1 MPKFQQS
8 STQDSDQNKDFEL
21 SKNSCINLLHFLKLS
36 LIVSIKEY
44 TMEGKSNIKNI
55 FLDDDDEHILFPE
68 HNSKNN
74 LREKRLKI
82 FAIAWPLSLHMAKRT
97 SFMT

>member
-1 MPKFQQS
+1 
-8 STQDSDQNKDFEL
+8 
-21 SKNSCINLLHFLKLS
+21 
-36 LIVSIKEY
+36 
-44 TMEGKSNIKNI
+44 MEGKSNIKNI
-55 FLDDDDEHILFPE
+55 FLDDDEHILFPE

>member
-1 MPKFQQS
+1 
-8 STQDSDQNKDFEL
+8 
-21 SKNSCINLLHFLKLS
+21 
-36 LIVSIKEY
+36 
-44 TMEGKSNIKNI
+44 MEGKSNIKNI
-55 FLDDDDEHILFPE
+55 FLDDNDEHILFPE

-74 LREKRLKI
+74 LRGKRLKI